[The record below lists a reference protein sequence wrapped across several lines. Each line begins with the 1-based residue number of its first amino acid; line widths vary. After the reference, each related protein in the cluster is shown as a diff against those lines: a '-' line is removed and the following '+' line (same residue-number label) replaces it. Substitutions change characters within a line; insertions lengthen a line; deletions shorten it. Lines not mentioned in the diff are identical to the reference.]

1 MEYLLFSLP
10 NCGACEVLK
19 KHIAGINLDVQE
31 FSLVQ
36 KESKKKIREFLKVL
50 KRDEKGVLVIPTLI
64 VLDNEETAAVLHTS
78 EDLDQW
84 LKSKA

>member
-10 NCGACEVLK
+10 NCGACEILK
-19 KHIAGINLDVQE
+19 KHIAGINLDVRE

-50 KRDEKGVLVIPTLI
+50 KRDEKGVLVIPALI